1 MVRPHITSLIYLL
14 AIAVAMVGWSW
25 LLLEGLVWALAG

>member
-1 MVRPHITSLIYLL
+1 MSLRVFKWLYLA

-25 LLLEGLVWALAG
+25 MLVVSLAWALNI